1 MEIQNPAFA
10 KQQMDPRQ
18 LDQLLHRLSQGE
30 VEAMEALY
38 AGTHASIYGLAF
50 SYVHQQQDAEDVTHD
65 VYIDVFKAASRYVSQ
80 GKPLA
85 WMFTITKNR
94 ALMKI
99 RERAKWV
106 DLDDHDLK
114 DPTAEKQS
122 LSMEDKM
129 VLETY
134 LRELGEDE
142 QRIVVLHAV
151 SGWKH
156 REIARFMEMT
166 TPHVIVKY
174 NRAIKKLARKFNSG

>member
-1 MEIQNPAFA
+1 ME
-10 KQQMDPRQ
+10 
-18 LDQLLHRLSQGE
+18 E
-30 VEAMEALY
+30 LY
-38 AGTHASIYGLAF
+38 DITRASIYGLAF

-65 VYIDVFKAASRYVSQ
+65 VYVDVFKAANQYVSQ
-80 GKPLA
+80 CKPLA

-106 DLDDHDLK
+106 ELDEHVER
-114 DPTAEKQS
+114 DPTTEKIH
-122 LSMEDKM
+122 LPIEDKM
-129 VLETY
+129 VLDT
-134 LRELGEDE
+134 LLHELGEDE

-156 REIARFMEMT
+156 REIAQLMNMT

-174 NRAIKKLARKFNSG
+174 NRAIKKLARKFSSG